1 MRMLELRER
10 DNKMKL
16 LAGLT
21 SLAMALCASTLP
33 ARAQTNIDPPRQKQS
48 ADLFKLL
55 RLDGNLVRWRSAQG
69 NDTAITYRL
78 VDGFQAFEGA
88 RNCRKMTT
96 VETLSARSHLEAT
109 RFREALSAAFAMW
122 EEVADLKFREARP
135 GENANIVIGAQQ
147 EPEGWAFADVFYDTS
162 SDDEFK
168 PISLALI
175 CLNPA
180 RSWKVGFDGDL
191 KVYDLRYTLAHEIGH
206 AIGLDHP
213 NGGGQI
219 MGYRYEERFSGL
231 QAGDASGAVAL
242 YGIPRLSDS
251 GAVTGALRSEPS
263 SALTPSN
270 PTSRAL
276 KPKPD

>member
-1 MRMLELRER
+1 
-10 DNKMKL
+10 MKL
-16 LAGLT
+16 FAGLT
-21 SLAMALCASTLP
+21 GLAIALCAAMTP
-33 ARAQTNIDPPRQKQS
+33 AGAQTSDPPRQRQS
-48 ADLFKLL
+48 ADIFKLL

-69 NDTAITYRL
+69 GDTVITYRL
-78 VDGFQAFEGA
+78 IERFQAFEGA

-96 VETLSARSHLEAT
+96 VETLSSSSHLEPA

-122 EEVADLKFREARP
+122 EEVADLKFREAQP
-135 GENANIVIGAQQ
+135 GESANIVIGAQQ

-162 SDDEFK
+162 SREEFK

-175 CLNPA
+175 CLNPTKA
-180 RSWKVGFDGDL
+180 WKVGFDGDL
-191 KVYDLRYTLAHEIGH
+191 KIYDLRYTLAHEIGH

-219 MGYRYEERFSGL
+219 MGYRYEERFSEL
-231 QAGDASGAVAL
+231 QAGDVSGAVAI
-242 YGIPRLSDS
+242 YGRPHLRDRA
-251 GAVTGALRSEPS
+251 AVAGALRTAPPPEP
-263 SALTPSN
+263 TPGN